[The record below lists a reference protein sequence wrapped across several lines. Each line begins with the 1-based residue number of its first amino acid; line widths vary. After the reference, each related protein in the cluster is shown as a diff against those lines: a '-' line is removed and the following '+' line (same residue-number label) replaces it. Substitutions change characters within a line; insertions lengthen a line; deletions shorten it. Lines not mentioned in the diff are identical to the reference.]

1 MARNTLMDLYNTMF
15 EQLERLNDEE
25 LTPEQLDIE
34 AKRAKAMS
42 GVASNMIGISKIML
56 DAAKAT
62 QDQGIVLTDSTEKI
76 LIPQS
81 TGGRK

>member
-25 LTPEQLDIE
+25 LTPEQLDME

-62 QDQGIVLTDSTEKI
+62 QDQGIVLTDTTEKI

>member
-25 LTPEQLDIE
+25 LTPEQLDME

-42 GVASNMIGISKIML
+42 GIASNMIGVSKIML

-62 QDQGIVLTDSTEKI
+62 QDQGIVLTDSTEKV

>member
-25 LTPEQLDIE
+25 LTPEQLDME

-42 GVASNMIGISKIML
+42 GIASNMIGISKIML

-62 QDQGIVLTDSTEKI
+62 QDQGIILTDTTEKI